1 MDSKKMGNDM
11 CMAWPTAELAVMG
24 AGQAAAILQRRASPQ
39 EREEFEQDYV
49 ERFLNPY
56 VAAERG
62 YVDSVIDPTDTRRE
76 IAAAFAMLSDKREK
90 LQTRKHDN
98 TPL

>member
-1 MDSKKMGNDM
+1 
-11 CMAWPTAELAVMG
+11 MG

-39 EREEFEQDYV
+39 EREVFEQEYA
-49 ERFLNPY
+49 ERLLNPY

-76 IAAAFAMLSDKREK
+76 IAAAFSMLSDKREK
-90 LQTRKHDN
+90 LQARKHDN
-98 TPL
+98 SPL